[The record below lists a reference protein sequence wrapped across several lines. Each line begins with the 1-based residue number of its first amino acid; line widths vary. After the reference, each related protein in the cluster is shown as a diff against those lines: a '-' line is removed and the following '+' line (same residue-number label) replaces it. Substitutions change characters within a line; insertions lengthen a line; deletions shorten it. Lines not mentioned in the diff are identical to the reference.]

1 MMQGGGAIVT
11 IGDATSL
18 LQTLIMQQSGMLARL
33 ETKFD
38 THTATIDARFR
49 SLENTTTQ
57 LQITT
62 TSMEQRLKTID
73 LATLDLSHQSE
84 QRSRQTAMLDAE
96 VQKAKGMIDDL
107 ISQTKALQVDVGKIQ
122 TQMGQQPQQKT
133 IPEEWRYWLL
143 IVVLF
148 GAVVV
153 LGLSLYLRGS

>member
-1 MMQGGGAIVT
+1 MQGGGAIVT

-122 TQMGQQPQQKT
+122 TQMGQQPQQKQFLKNGVT
-133 IPEEWRYWLL
+133 
-143 IVVLF
+143 
-148 GAVVV
+148 GC
-153 LGLSLYLRGS
+153 

>member
-1 MMQGGGAIVT
+1 MTGGGAVVT

-18 LQTLIMQQSGMLARL
+18 LQTLITQQSGMLARL

-49 SLENTTTQ
+49 ALESTTTQ

-122 TQMGQQPQQKT
+122 TQMGHRPQQTT
-133 IPEEWRYWLL
+133 IPDEWRYWLL

-148 GAVVV
+148 GAVIV